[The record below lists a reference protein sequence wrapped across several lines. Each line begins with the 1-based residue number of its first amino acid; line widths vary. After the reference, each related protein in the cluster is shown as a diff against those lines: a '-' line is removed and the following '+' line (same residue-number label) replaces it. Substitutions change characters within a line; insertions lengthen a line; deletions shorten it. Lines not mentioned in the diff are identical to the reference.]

1 MKYEIEKLKNQK
13 VWKSRTNY
21 LRRDLL
27 DSPFYFTSIFP
38 EISIISFF
46 FFFSSNHR
54 VNAILLPSISIAVK
68 PTLSTKV
75 LKFSYK

>member
-1 MKYEIEKLKNQK
+1 MKYEIEKLKNQN

-27 DSPFYFTSIFP
+27 DSLFYITSIFS
-38 EISIISFF
+38 EISIISFL
-46 FFFSSNHR
+46 FFSSNHH
-54 VNAILLPSISIAVK
+54 VNAILLPSISIAIK